1 MVLHLPLAI
10 WLSLVFAGL
19 GDSVWS
25 LSLLSLGCFRSP
37 GKPAAHPWGLPTGGL
52 FRGAKKLLIC
62 CPGCSRT
69 PGRPLDSWVF
79 RRTVKLLSY
88 VKMFSGVGCGEGGYG
103 LWFLFP
109 CVQQNCGQFPCMPQS
124 NWDVFRLWCL
134 LPGCSVYRGAPEM
147 PSSYGVFG
155 DKNKLVICC
164 PVCSRSPGLPQAVMS
179 VASLHWVQRNFW
191 DSSGYGVFRGAD

>member
-62 CPGCSRT
+62 CPGCSRS
-69 PGRPLDSWVF
+69 PGRPSDCWVF
-79 RRTVKLLSY
+79 CEAVKLLTNCVEYSQSLTSWS
-88 VKMFSGVGCGEGGYG
+88 VADPQVLWMQMVLNFSTAEYSGS
-103 LWFLFP
+103 
-109 CVQQNCGQFPCMPQS
+109 NCS
-124 NWDVFRLWCL
+124 E
-134 LPGCSVYRGAPEM
+134 YRG
-147 PSSYGVFG
+147 PSTA
-155 DKNKLVICC
+155 L
-164 PVCSRSPGLPQAVMS
+164 RAVGTLGCIRIW
-179 VASLHWVQRNFW
+179 SLHGSRLT
-191 DSSGYGVFRGAD
+191 RGLSQQQGPGGRAQHDFLKETIQNRCFVK